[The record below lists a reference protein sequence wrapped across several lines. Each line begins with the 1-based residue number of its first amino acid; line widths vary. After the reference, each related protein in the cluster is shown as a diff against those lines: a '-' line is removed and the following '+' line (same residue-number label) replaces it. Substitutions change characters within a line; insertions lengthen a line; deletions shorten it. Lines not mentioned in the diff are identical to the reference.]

1 MFEHWKAYKNRQNE
15 NLNGDPTTAKHS
27 RAESFASLVSVIR
40 NCISRVILSQPREI
54 SGEIETIS
62 GWPEENTYKVK
73 DFLMHDH
80 NCLFDLVKH
89 QLNSI

>member
-40 NCISRVILSQPREI
+40 NRI
-54 SGEIETIS
+54 
-62 GWPEENTYKVK
+62 
-73 DFLMHDH
+73 
-80 NCLFDLVKH
+80 
-89 QLNSI
+89 

>member
-40 NCISRVILSQPREI
+40 NSIQGLLPMNHFRLKFRHDKCKIRIKQRTFSC
-54 SGEIETIS
+54 TITIVS
-62 GWPEENTYKVK
+62 STW
-73 DFLMHDH
+73 
-80 NCLFDLVKH
+80 
-89 QLNSI
+89 

>member
-40 NCISRVILSQPREI
+40 NSFSFNCVKLGAPSRWSFRPIFACVS
-54 SGEIETIS
+54 IETTTI
-62 GWPEENTYKVK
+62 GK
-73 DFLMHDH
+73 MHPT
-80 NCLFDLVKH
+80 LVYFK
-89 QLNSI
+89 

>member
-40 NCISRVILSQPREI
+40 NSFSFYCVSIN
-54 SGEIETIS
+54 GH
-62 GWPEENTYKVK
+62 
-73 DFLMHDH
+73 F
-80 NCLFDLVKH
+80 
-89 QLNSI
+89 QLN

>member
-40 NCISRVILSQPREI
+40 NCISRVNQGVI

-62 GWPEENTYKVK
+62 GWLEENTYKVK